1 MLKKINKEENKGF
14 TIVETLIVLAVSSFL
29 FAIISVSIAG
39 QVQRYRHRDA
49 MYRLQQEVQNVI
61 NDVQTGRFNV
71 SSNGDSPN
79 TFLIGKK
86 ILFCLDNSSSPCSS
100 SDVTSN
106 GPLINQSQYKV
117 NITIKT
123 ESAYS
128 LARNS
133 EIINLP
139 DRVQFVGSLT
149 KTPSGEWVKFNTK
162 YLGFDI
168 RMEEGDS
175 SSSTAQSVN
184 IYNYANYSEQSDAK
198 FAAHKICF
206 RSSQIGSL
214 ELGGTDPGSN
224 VKMLIQDDDC
234 KRVLGL

>member
-1 MLKKINKEENKGF
+1 MLIKIKKQENKGF

-29 FAIISVSIAG
+29 FAIISVSISG

-61 NDVQTGRFNV
+61 NDVQTGRFNI
-71 SSNGDSPN
+71 SSDGNSN
-79 TFLIGKK
+79 SETLVGKK
-86 ILFCLDNSSSPCSS
+86 ILFCLNNSSSPCSS
-100 SDVTSN
+100 GDVTSN

-117 NITIKT
+117 NITKKT
-123 ESAYS
+123 GSVYS
-128 LARNS
+128 RAGDSNV
-133 EIINLP
+133 INLP

-149 KTPSGEWVKFNTK
+149 KDSSGNWTKFNTN

-175 SSSTAQSVN
+175 RGSTSQSVN
-184 IYNYANYSEQSDAK
+184 IYNYTSESDEK
-198 FAAHKICF
+198 FAVHKICF
-206 RSSQIGSL
+206 RSSQTGSL